1 MTCNYRHWKPRMY
14 RNVRHRILLTSGL
27 RMQIAATINDLQVT
41 LSAEDLA
48 ASLSAIIVTF
58 YWTC

>member
-1 MTCNYRHWKPRMY
+1 MCS
-14 RNVRHRILLTSGL
+14 NVRHGILLTSGL

-48 ASLSAIIVTF
+48 VSLSEILVTS
-58 YWTC
+58 YWAC

>member
-1 MTCNYRHWKPRMY
+1 MY